1 MESQPTR
8 TEVWET
14 DPVTGESR
22 MVERFDRVLDDD
34 EILDLAVAAAI
45 QEVEILTVE
54 DVVSIH

>member
-45 QEVEILTVE
+45 QEVEVLTVA